1 MAGRRTG
8 SWTRGALG
16 TAVAAGAVLA
26 SVLAAPAAGAVPTS
40 ESWVAELAIE
50 GGDDSNV
57 VAADEAVRLRDREP
71 RATSTGSAPAEG
83 QLLLAPR
90 RPAAVTDRVSAEVAA
105 DVPAGAQVVVA
116 VRGIRDDNTWSQWR
130 EAEPGSPARLDQ
142 PTFEIQ
148 VRVTLVAAPDGSGPA
163 LRRLALTAERG
174 PQRFAAAA
182 PTAPTAT
189 PLTSRVFAT
198 RIGLVGN
205 DTANGHEVVRDDRF
219 AALPSRRSLSPR
231 GTGDYTARVC
241 ASPTRCT
248 WVPVWDVGPWNTR
261 DDYWSESAVRQQY
274 ADLPRGR
281 PQAEAAFTDNYAGGR
296 DGFGRRV
303 ANPAGIDLADGTFR
317 DDLGLTDNAWVSVTY
332 LWTGTGPSGTAI
344 DRAARLEVRAAPA
357 ADAAVVGVVAPQARM
372 SYECAVDAGAGRTG
386 VGSRWIRI
394 GAAQYVPADQV
405 EARDVPSC

>member
-1 MAGRRTG
+1 MAGGRTG
-8 SWTRGALG
+8 HWTRSAAG
-16 TAVAAGAVLA
+16 TAVAVGAVVA
-26 SVLAAPAAGAVPTS
+26 SVLAAPVAGAVPTS

-57 VAADEAVRLRDREP
+57 VAADESVRLRDRAP

-90 RPAAVTDRVSAEVAA
+90 RPAAVSDQVSADIGA

-116 VRGIRDDNTWSQWR
+116 VRGIRDDNTWSEWR
-130 EAEPGSPARLDQ
+130 EAEPGSPARLEQ
-142 PTFEIQ
+142 PTFQIQ

-163 LRRLALTAERG
+163 LRRLGLTAERG
-174 PQRFAAAA
+174 PQRFAAPD
-182 PTAPTAT
+182 PTTTT

-231 GTGDYTARVC
+231 GEGDYTARVC
-241 ASPTRCT
+241 ATETRCT
-248 WVPVWDVGPWNTR
+248 WVPLWDVGPWNTR
-261 DDYWSESAVRQQY
+261 DDYWSEPSVRQEFG
-274 ADLPRGR
+274 DLPRGR
-281 PQAEAAFTDNYAGGR
+281 PQAEAAFTDDYRGGR
-296 DGFGRRV
+296 DGSGRRV

-317 DDLGLTDNAWVSVTY
+317 DDLGLTDNAWVTVTY

-344 DRAARLEVRAAPA
+344 DRTARLEVRAAPA

-372 SYECAVDAGAGRTG
+372 SYECAVDTAGGRTG
-386 VGSRWIRI
+386 VGTRWIQL
-394 GAAQYVPADQV
+394 GPAQYVPADLV

>member
-1 MAGRRTG
+1 MAGGRTG
-8 SWTRGALG
+8 HWTRSAAG
-16 TAVAAGAVLA
+16 TAVAVGAVVA
-26 SVLAAPAAGAVPTS
+26 SVLAAPVAGAVPTS

-57 VAADEAVRLRDREP
+57 VAADESVRLRDRAP

-90 RPAAVTDRVSAEVAA
+90 RPAAVSDQVSADIGA

-116 VRGIRDDNTWSQWR
+116 VRGIRDDNTWSEWR
-130 EAEPGSPARLDQ
+130 EAEPGSPARLEQ
-142 PTFEIQ
+142 PTFQIQ

-163 LRRLALTAERG
+163 LRRLGLTAERG
-174 PQRFAAAA
+174 PQRFAAPD
-182 PTAPTAT
+182 PTTTT

-231 GTGDYTARVC
+231 GEGDYTARVC
-241 ASPTRCT
+241 ATETRCT
-248 WVPVWDVGPWNTR
+248 WVPLWDVGPWNTR
-261 DDYWSESAVRQQY
+261 DDYWSEPSVRQEFG
-274 ADLPRGR
+274 DLPRGR
-281 PQAEAAFTDNYAGGR
+281 PQAEAAFTDDYRGGR
-296 DGFGRRV
+296 DGSGRRV

-317 DDLGLTDNAWVSVTY
+317 DDLGLTDNAWVTVTY

-344 DRAARLEVRAAPA
+344 DRTARLEVRAAPA

-372 SYECAVDAGAGRTG
+372 SYECAVDTAGGRTG
-386 VGSRWIRI
+386 VGIRWIQL
-394 GAAQYVPADQV
+394 GPAQYVPADLV

>member
-1 MAGRRTG
+1 MAGGRTG
-8 SWTRGALG
+8 HWTRSAAG
-16 TAVAAGAVLA
+16 TAVAVGAVVA
-26 SVLAAPAAGAVPTS
+26 SVLAAPVAGAVPTS

-57 VAADEAVRLRDREP
+57 VAADESVRLRDRAP

-90 RPAAVTDRVSAEVAA
+90 RPAAVSDQVSADVNA

-116 VRGIRDDNTWSQWR
+116 VRGIRDDNTWSEWR
-130 EAEPGSPARLDQ
+130 EAEPGSPARLEQ
-142 PTFEIQ
+142 PTFQIQ

-163 LRRLALTAERG
+163 LRRLGLTAERG
-174 PQRFAAAA
+174 PQRFAAPD
-182 PTAPTAT
+182 PTTTT

-231 GTGDYTARVC
+231 GEGDYTARVC
-241 ASPTRCT
+241 ATETRCT
-248 WVPVWDVGPWNTR
+248 WVPLWDVGPWNTR
-261 DDYWSESAVRQQY
+261 DDYWSEPSVRQEFG
-274 ADLPRGR
+274 DLPRGR
-281 PQAEAAFTDNYAGGR
+281 PQAEAAFTDDYRGGR
-296 DGFGRRV
+296 DGSGRRV

-317 DDLGLTDNAWVSVTY
+317 DDLGLTDNAWVTVTY

-344 DRAARLEVRAAPA
+344 DRTARLEVRAAPA

-372 SYECAVDAGAGRTG
+372 SYECAVDTAGGRTG
-386 VGSRWIRI
+386 VGTRWIQL
-394 GAAQYVPADQV
+394 GPAQYVPADLV

>member
-26 SVLAAPAAGAVPTS
+26 SVLAAPVAGAVPTS
-40 ESWVAELAIE
+40 ESWIAELAIE
-50 GGDDSNV
+50 GGDDTNV
-57 VAADEAVRLRDREP
+57 VTGDGAVRLRDREP

-90 RPAAVTDRVSAEVAA
+90 RPAAVTDRVSADVAA

-116 VRGIRDDNTWSQWR
+116 VRGIRDDDTWSEWR
-130 EAEPGSPARLDQ
+130 EAEPGSPARLEQ

-163 LRRLALTAERG
+163 LRRLGLTADRG
-174 PQRFAAAA
+174 PQRL
-182 PTAPTAT
+182 TAPEPTTTT

-205 DTANGHEVVRDDRF
+205 DTANGHEVERNDRF

-241 ASPTRCT
+241 ASETRCT
-248 WVPVWDVGPWNTR
+248 WVPLWDVGPWNTR
-261 DDYWSESAVRQQY
+261 DDYWSESAVRQEFG
-274 ADLPRGR
+274 DLPRGR
-281 PQAEAAFTDNYAGGR
+281 PQAEAAFTDDYRGGR
-296 DGFGRRV
+296 DGSGRRV

-317 DDLGLTDNAWVSVTY
+317 DDLGLTDNTWVTVTY

-344 DRAARLEVRAAPA
+344 DRAARLEVRAAPG
-357 ADAAVVGVVAPQARM
+357 ADAPVVGVVAPQARM

-386 VGSRWIRI
+386 VGTRWIRL
-394 GAAQYVPADQV
+394 GTAQFVPADLV

>member
-1 MAGRRTG
+1 M
-8 SWTRGALG
+8 
-16 TAVAAGAVLA
+16 GAVLA
-26 SVLAAPAAGAVPTS
+26 SVLAAPVASAVPTS

-57 VAADEAVRLRDREP
+57 VTADEAVRLRDRAP
-71 RATSTGSAPAEG
+71 RATSTGEAPAEG

-90 RPAAVTDRVSAEVAA
+90 RPAAVTDQVSAEVTA

-116 VRGIRDDNTWSQWR
+116 VRGIREDDTWSEWR
-130 EAEPGSPARLDQ
+130 EAEPGRPARLEQ
-142 PTFEIQ
+142 ATFQIQ

-163 LRRLALTAERG
+163 LRRLGLTAEQG
-174 PQRFAAAA
+174 PLRFAAPA
-182 PTAPTAT
+182 PAT
-189 PLTSRVFAT
+189 TVPLTSRVFAT

-231 GTGDYTARVC
+231 GEGDYTARVC
-241 ASPTRCT
+241 ASETRCT
-248 WVPVWDVGPWNTR
+248 WVPLWDVGPWNTR
-261 DDYWSESAVRQQY
+261 DDYWSESATRQEFN
-274 ADLPRGR
+274 DLPRGR
-281 PQAEAAFTDNYAGGR
+281 PQAEAAFTDDYRGGR
-296 DGFGRRV
+296 DGSGRRI

-317 DDLGLTDNAWVSVTY
+317 DDLGLTDNAWVTVTY

-344 DRAARLEVRAAPA
+344 DRTARLEVRAAPA

-372 SYECAVDAGAGRTG
+372 SYECAVDAAGGRTG
-386 VGSRWIRI
+386 VGTRWIRL
-394 GAAQYVPADQV
+394 GPAQFVPADQV